1 MSKADMNMTPLIDV
15 LLVLIVIFLAALPL
29 TQKALDAN
37 LPSTTAEPH
46 VAPADSI
53 VLEYSVDGHVAIN
66 SQAVALGDL
75 EASLRTIYD
84 QRTDKTLFIMGAP
97 TLRYKAIVGV
107 IDAARGAGVDRVGI
121 VTEAER
127 RRR

>member
-29 TQKALDAN
+29 TEKALDAN
-37 LPSTTAEPH
+37 LPPTADPR
-46 VAPADSI
+46 VAPTGSI
-53 VLEYSVDGHVAIN
+53 VLEYSADGHVAIN
-66 SQAVALGDL
+66 SQAVALSDL

-84 QRTDKTLFIMGAP
+84 QRSDKTLFIMGAP

-121 VTEAER
+121 VTEAAR